1 MILNQSILQAITRQK
16 YKVNSNHHVFFFFLQ
31 TGVAEMTWVVADHS
45 AAPGT
50 RELSV
55 TKGQQVEVLE
65 NGSGSGLSS
74 NGGSGNGEW
83 TLVRLASTPGQS
95 EPPAEG
101 LVPTS
106 ALKQPPAATCKT
118 SPSRK
123 PPPAAAQTQTPVQ
136 QTSINADDGEFRQ

>member
-1 MILNQSILQAITRQK
+1 
-16 YKVNSNHHVFFFFLQ
+16 
-31 TGVAEMTWVVADHS
+31 MTWVVMDHS
-45 AAPGT
+45 AAPGS

-65 NGSGSGLSS
+65 NGGT
-74 NGGSGNGEW
+74 GGAGGNGEW
-83 TLVRLASTPGQS
+83 TLVRLPSTPGQS

-123 PPPAAAQTQTPVQ
+123 PPSSQAAASQTQPQVAQ
-136 QTSINADDGEFRQ
+136 QASVTTDDGEC